1 MKTILW
7 ATLTANGNYA
17 QSTPEHPP
25 RGEAL
30 ADFAAQA
37 RAAGNF
43 VVGRRTFE
51 GFNAGGGNGLAGIDI
66 VVVSS
71 GELNIP
77 GVTRAASPQEAL
89 AYLARQGHGTA
100 LLAGG
105 EHLHNAFLAQNL
117 VDELIFNITPALEG
131 KGLNLA
137 LQAGQYRDARLLGC
151 SEIGGGTVQL
161 RYAVNREGGTTL

>member
-25 RGEAL
+25 KQEAL

-51 GFNAGGGNGLAGIDI
+51 GFRAGGGNGLAGIDI
-66 VVVSS
+66 VVVSTR
-71 GELNIP
+71 ELDIP
-77 GVTRAASPQEAL
+77 GVARAASPEEAL
-89 AYLARQGHGTA
+89 DHLARQGHATA

-105 EHLHNAFLAQNL
+105 ERLHNAFLAQNL
-117 VDELIFNITPALEG
+117 VDELIFNITPALES
-131 KGLNLA
+131 KGLNIV
-137 LQAGQYRDARLLGC
+137 LQAGQRQDVQLLAC
-151 SEIGGGTVQL
+151 KDIGGGTVQL
-161 RYAVNREGGTTL
+161 RYAINRG